1 MRPEKTLITVLLILG
16 LGLFNTQSAQGSRES
31 VYQLKPNDPEACFF
45 TPENFNI
52 KADGKTDVSD
62 ALQNAINMVKTEKN
76 FGIVFI
82 PEGKYLI
89 SKTIYVPGAIRLIGY
104 GKTRPEIILAKNSP
118 GYQVLEQDNRYQEK
132 YMIFFTGGLVAE
144 GRQPSD
150 AGAGTF
156 YSAISNIDMRI
167 EDGNPLAVALR
178 THYAQHGFV
187 SHMVINTGKGK
198 AGISEVGNEMENVK
212 FYGGDYGIIA
222 GQTSPSWPMMTVD
235 TYFEGQRKAAIQCHS
250 TGFAIVH
257 MHVKNTP
264 VAVEI
269 RENDIDRLYMENCL
283 FDNIKEAGVII
294 SREQH
299 ALTQVNLINIDCRN
313 VPVLAIFRQ
322 SGGKIE
328 PKLRTYKVKEFTY
341 GLVMDDI
348 ATDSEF
354 KTISKI
360 EPLQAFPAMLERD
373 IPSLPPMETWV
384 NIKELGARGDGET
397 DDTKV
402 FQDAV
407 LKYQNIYVPQGWYR
421 FSGTLKMKPGTKLIG
436 LHPIATQFILKE
448 SEPAFSG
455 FGGSVPLVE
464 SSEGGDDILNGIGL
478 STGGVNY
485 RAVGCKWMA
494 GEKSLMNDIKFV
506 GGHGSMRQPT
516 PRPQAEQQ
524 AGQQQTGQAQQGQ
537 RQQGQGQPGQQQAGG
552 QQAAQARPRGAT
564 AFGMGVRAASSPSNP
579 VAEQGLD
586 LAWDN
591 QYWSLWITKNGGGT
605 IKDIWTANTYA
616 TSGLYA
622 SNTSTPCR
630 IYAISLEHHVRNEA
644 RFENVSNWK
653 IYAFQLEEESREGK
667 ECLMVELSNC
677 KDILFANLWIYRVIR
692 VYTPKTI
699 GIRVWDCENI
709 EFRNV
714 KNYTQK
720 LVNTSFTVYDI
731 NKRLPAYPWEYA
743 KLTITGNET
752 GNVTVSNQPWKV
764 NKLVTGFDF
773 LTGITSDSKGNVY
786 FCDTRKKRIYKWS
799 VETNS
804 AKLIADYP
812 LQPFVLAT
820 DSKDNLLAV
829 FRYDPQPGYF
839 VGGSQETV
847 KRLPDDNTS
856 YSSWGN
862 SGWAAYP
869 ASFNP
874 DNPDETFKPMP
885 RVPTGNLRNIS
896 KAYWPSS
903 RWHGSFERA
912 VVYYPDS
919 AFLAPD
925 GVTIIPETYDIGRC
939 AALSPAVPGGSVH
952 ASDEVNKITVRMDVD
967 EKGKL
972 SNLRQIHPRGETS
985 NTVDKE
991 GNLYIA
997 EGQIL
1002 VFDRAGKEL
1011 RRINVEERP
1020 ISIVF
1025 GGKDGNTLFVTTE
1038 TSLYSVRVK

>member
-1 MRPEKTLITVLLILG
+1 
-16 LGLFNTQSAQGSRES
+16 
-31 VYQLKPNDPEACFF
+31 
-45 TPENFNI
+45 
-52 KADGKTDVSD
+52 
-62 ALQNAINMVKTEKN
+62 
-76 FGIVFI
+76 
-82 PEGKYLI
+82 
-89 SKTIYVPGAIRLIGY
+89 
-104 GKTRPEIILAKNSP
+104 
-118 GYQVLEQDNRYQEK
+118 
-132 YMIFFTGGLVAE
+132 
-144 GRQPSD
+144 
-150 AGAGTF
+150 
-156 YSAISNIDMRI
+156 
-167 EDGNPLAVALR
+167 
-178 THYAQHGFV
+178 
-187 SHMVINTGKGK
+187 
-198 AGISEVGNEMENVK
+198 
-212 FYGGDYGIIA
+212 
-222 GQTSPSWPMMTVD
+222 
-235 TYFEGQRKAAIQCHS
+235 
-250 TGFAIVH
+250 
-257 MHVKNTP
+257 
-264 VAVEI
+264 
-269 RENDIDRLYMENCL
+269 
-283 FDNIKEAGVII
+283 
-294 SREQH
+294 
-299 ALTQVNLINIDCRN
+299 
-313 VPVLAIFRQ
+313 
-322 SGGKIE
+322 
-328 PKLRTYKVKEFTY
+328 
-341 GLVMDDI
+341 
-348 ATDSEF
+348 
-354 KTISKI
+354 
-360 EPLQAFPAMLERD
+360 
-373 IPSLPPMETWV
+373 
-384 NIKELGARGDGET
+384 
-397 DDTKV
+397 
-402 FQDAV
+402 
-407 LKYQNIYVPQGWYR
+407 
-421 FSGTLKMKPGTKLIG
+421 
-436 LHPIATQFILKE
+436 
-448 SEPAFSG
+448 
-455 FGGSVPLVE
+455 
-464 SSEGGDDILNGIGL
+464 
-478 STGGVNY
+478 
-485 RAVGCKWMA
+485 
-494 GEKSLMNDIKFV
+494 
-506 GGHGSMRQPT
+506 
-516 PRPQAEQQ
+516 
-524 AGQQQTGQAQQGQ
+524 
-537 RQQGQGQPGQQQAGG
+537 
-552 QQAAQARPRGAT
+552 
-564 AFGMGVRAASSPSNP
+564 MGVRAASSPSNP

-874 DNPDETFKPMP
+874 DNPDETF
-885 RVPTGNLRNIS
+885 
-896 KAYWPSS
+896 
-903 RWHGSFERA
+903 
-912 VVYYPDS
+912 
-919 AFLAPD
+919 
-925 GVTIIPETYDIGRC
+925 
-939 AALSPAVPGGSVH
+939 
-952 ASDEVNKITVRMDVD
+952 
-967 EKGKL
+967 
-972 SNLRQIHPRGETS
+972 
-985 NTVDKE
+985 
-991 GNLYIA
+991 
-997 EGQIL
+997 
-1002 VFDRAGKEL
+1002 
-1011 RRINVEERP
+1011 
-1020 ISIVF
+1020 
-1025 GGKDGNTLFVTTE
+1025 
-1038 TSLYSVRVK
+1038 